1 MKILHIVPCVD
12 EANGVCQVARMLA
25 KKQSA
30 DGHESTVVTA
40 RDFTSSPLTS
50 GHGPVSAYAEIWIHG
65 MWLPREWRA
74 CRKVLRCRAA
84 IGVPRLIRMTH
95 GSLSPVY
102 LERQGK
108 WKKRLAAPIERWL
121 FSKTDRVAI
130 TGAWEEEWCRK
141 WGLKNEFEVVDLKQF
156 FKLRSRSE
164 VYSGTRPLHVL
175 YLGRRHP
182 LKGVEYL
189 EKAVEEINGKAE
201 GNAFD
206 QAARTPLPLCELRVE
221 SALFGEAKE
230 AAWEWCDVLCLPTL
244 SENFGL
250 VVAEA
255 LTHGKR
261 VITTDGAPAW
271 GPREKSPS
279 MKSKSK
285 SGIANLHSSTS
296 TSYFNS
302 LITYL
307 RGYREGT
314 DEERVKLLKDA
325 LQHAIMYVA

>member
-1 MKILHIVPCVD
+1 MRILHIVPCVD
-12 EANGVCQVARMLA
+12 EANGVYQVARMLA

-30 DGHESTVVTA
+30 DGHESTVVVA
-40 RDFTSSPLTS
+40 RDFTSFPLALIA
-50 GHGPVSAYAEIWIHG
+50 GLGPISAYAEIWIHG

-74 CRKVLRCRAA
+74 CLKALRSRAA

-108 WKKRLAAPIERWL
+108 WKKRLVAPIERWL
-121 FSKTDRVAI
+121 FSKTDRVVV
-130 TGAWEEEWCRK
+130 TGVWEEEWCRK
-141 WGLKNEFEVVDLKQF
+141 WGLKNEYEVVDLKQF

-164 VYSGTRPLHVL
+164 VYGGTRPLHVL

-189 EKAVEEINGKAE
+189 EKAVAKLNGEA
-201 GNAFD
+201 D
-206 QAARTPLPLCELRVE
+206 SCPLQNKDGSPLFRSGKDSASPLGEYASPLVELRVE

-230 AAWEWCDVLCLPTL
+230 AAWEWCDVLCLPSL

-255 LTHGKR
+255 LEHGKR

-271 GPREKSPS
+271 EQ
-279 MKSKSK
+279 
-285 SGIANLHSSTS
+285 A
-296 TSYFNS
+296 S
-302 LITYL
+302 LVYL

-325 LQHAIMYVA
+325 LQHAIMCVA